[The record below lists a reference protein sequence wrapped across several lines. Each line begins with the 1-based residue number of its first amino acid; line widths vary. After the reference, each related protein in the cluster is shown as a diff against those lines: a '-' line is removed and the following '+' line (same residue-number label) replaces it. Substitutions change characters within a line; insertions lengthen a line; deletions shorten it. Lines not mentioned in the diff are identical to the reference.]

1 MFCVVRKYTL
11 KAGEK
16 EEVIERAE
24 KHYVDIVSDTPGFV
38 GFFVVNQ
45 GDAALTISIFHSEE
59 ESKASDH
66 KAARF
71 VREHLA
77 EHVEGPFDV
86 VHGPVVI
93 SKVAKAQL
101 AKL

>member
-16 EEVIERAE
+16 QEIVDKAE
-24 KHYVDIVSDTPGFV
+24 QHYVDIVSDTPGFV
-38 GFFVVNQ
+38 GFFVVNE
-45 GDAALTISIFHSEE
+45 GDSALTISIFHSEE

-77 EHVEGPFDV
+77 EHVNGPFDV
-86 VHGPVVI
+86 VHGPVVV
-93 SKVAKAQL
+93 SKFAKRNL
-101 AKL
+101 PG